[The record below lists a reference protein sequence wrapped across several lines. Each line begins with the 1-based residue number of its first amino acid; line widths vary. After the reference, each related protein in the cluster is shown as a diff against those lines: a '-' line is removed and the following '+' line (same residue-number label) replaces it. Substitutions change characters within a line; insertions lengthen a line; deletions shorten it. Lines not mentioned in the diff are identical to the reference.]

1 MVGRTISHYGSRAS
15 WAQAIHV
22 VHNWFEEFRDQP
34 RSPIMMRT
42 GILFLFVS
50 MACAAD
56 LPEGPGRDLLLRA
69 CTGCHKADSFSA
81 YRHTKDEYQS
91 IVARMAERGAPASA
105 KELDE
110 IAAYL
115 FQNFPKAEDL
125 NKVNVNQAT
134 AKELE
139 TRLSLTAK
147 EAEAIVSYRNRHGE
161 FHAIGDLYIIYG
173 VDGKKIEAAQDKI
186 TF

>member
-1 MVGRTISHYGSRAS
+1 MMSR
-15 WAQAIHV
+15 I
-22 VHNWFEEFRDQP
+22 
-34 RSPIMMRT
+34 
-42 GILFLFVS
+42 GIAFLFVS
-50 MACAAD
+50 VVCAAD
-56 LPEGPGRDLLLRA
+56 LPVGTGRDLLLRA

-91 IVARMAERGAPASA
+91 IVNRMAAERGAQASA

-115 FQNFPKAEDL
+115 FQNFPKVEDPA
-125 NKVNVNQAT
+125 KVNVNKAT

-139 TRLSLTAK
+139 TGLGLTAK
-147 EAEAIVSYRNRHGE
+147 EAAAIVSYRDRHGD

-173 VDGKKIEAAQDKI
+173 VDGKKLEALQDKI

>member
-1 MVGRTISHYGSRAS
+1 MIRLSV
-15 WAQAIHV
+15 
-22 VHNWFEEFRDQP
+22 P
-34 RSPIMMRT
+34 L
-42 GILFLFVS
+42 LFAV

-56 LPEGPGRDLLLRA
+56 LPEGAGRELLLRA
-69 CTGCHKADSFSA
+69 CIGCHKPDSFSA

-91 IVARMAERGAPASA
+91 IMARMSERGAQASA

-115 FQNFPKAEDL
+115 FQNFPKVEDPG
-125 NKVNVNQAT
+125 KVNINKAG

-139 TRLSLTAK
+139 TRLGLTAK
-147 EAEAIVSYRNRHGE
+147 EAEAIVSYRDRHGD

-173 VDGKKIEAAQDKI
+173 VDGKKLEAVQDKI
-186 TF
+186 SF

>member
-1 MVGRTISHYGSRAS
+1 MTRIGLVFLVVSSAS
-15 WAQAIHV
+15 
-22 VHNWFEEFRDQP
+22 
-34 RSPIMMRT
+34 
-42 GILFLFVS
+42 
-50 MACAAD
+50 AAD
-56 LPEGPGRDLLLRA
+56 LPEGPGRELILRA

-81 YRHTKDEYQS
+81 YRHTQDEYQS
-91 IVARMAERGAPASA
+91 IVKRMATERGAQASA

-115 FQNFPKAEDL
+115 FQNFPKVEDPTKL
-125 NKVNVNQAT
+125 NINKAN

-139 TRLSLTAK
+139 TRLGLTAK
-147 EAEAIVSYRNRHGE
+147 EAEAIVSYRNRHGD

-173 VDGKKIEAAQDKI
+173 VDGKKLEAVQEKI